1 MGESTVGAILDTVA
15 PRVSFIHTGA
25 GFVVSEMIPSFRV
38 TCCPMQIWTAVKGR
52 YRRKER
58 KGRWRRKGIEGRR
71 ERGRERE
78 GKGRAKGGRE
88 NKMGGGGGGGGQYS

>member
-58 KGRWRRKGIEGRR
+58 EGKMEKEGYRGKERERERERRKGKSQ
-71 ERGRERE
+71 GREGE
-78 GKGRAKGGRE
+78 
-88 NKMGGGGGGGGQYS
+88 